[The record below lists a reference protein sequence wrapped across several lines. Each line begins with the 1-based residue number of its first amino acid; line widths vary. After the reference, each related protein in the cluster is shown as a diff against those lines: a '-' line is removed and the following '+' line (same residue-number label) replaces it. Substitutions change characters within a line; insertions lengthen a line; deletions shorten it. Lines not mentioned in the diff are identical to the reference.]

1 MLSEHP
7 LANAHTTC
15 CRAAV
20 YGSALSG
27 LTIPYLQIQA
37 DGVLTG
43 KFTLHAQTP
52 TPASGTSSASRIIYK
67 SGTGLKLMDAK
78 AAFTDVLQT
87 FTTAAKFDS
96 GAAVT
101 PDLPSASDWSG
112 VPFTVT
118 IGVPI
123 QMNFA
128 VAFVAEVSATRENQF
143 KAQMGAFAKATS
155 SVGLFVFSKIAGTCS
170 AGAYLLGDFK
180 TACTQVLKD
189 ASVSESNIEACTVPS
204 ASGVTGS
211 CSGSSYLVITKRVG
225 PTLESG
231 FSSPTLTAT
240 NDKKVVFG
248 VNFYPM

>member
-15 CRAAV
+15 YRAAV
-20 YGSALSG
+20 YGGALSG

-67 SGTGLKLMDAK
+67 SGAGLKLMDAK

-101 PDLPSASDWSG
+101 PDLPAASDWSG

-170 AGAYLLGDFK
+170 AGAYLLGDFNGRVSSRRLQNGVR
-180 TACTQVLKD
+180 TSFERCFCIGVEHRGLHSSVGIRRYWFVLGKQLFGD
-189 ASVSESNIEACTVPS
+189 HEARWPNF
-204 ASGVTGS
+204 GIR
-211 CSGSSYLVITKRVG
+211 LFLPHFDRNKR
-225 PTLESG
+225 
-231 FSSPTLTAT
+231 
-240 NDKKVVFG
+240 
-248 VNFYPM
+248 